1 MVDPWGGAVADMA
14 DALLAEIDVQLAKQF
29 HHMGCGGL
37 APHDQASVG
46 QSLMRDE
53 LVGHPVGRQ
62 YGIEA
67 SFQIDHQRMVV
78 EAVLMVVHVATVEEE
93 CSILRLGYKVVP
105 CGLLLAAISFY
116 LEHRGK
122 ATCRLSL
129 RRHTGGTRR
138 IPRYSRPH
146 RKVRWPAPC
155 RRLPRRSRRVCA
167 RSLSPPRVLPTD
179 G

>member
-1 MVDPWGGAVADMA
+1 MA

-46 QSLMRDE
+46 QALMRDE

-67 SFQIDHQRMVV
+67 PFQIDHQRMVV

-105 CGLLLAAISFY
+105 CGLLLYLFISNIGERLLVVCHY
-116 LEHRGK
+116 ADILEELVVFLDIVG
-122 ATCRLSL
+122 
-129 RRHTGGTRR
+129 R
-138 IPRYSRPH
+138 I
-146 RKVRWPAPC
+146 VRFAGQHH
-155 RRLPRRSRRVCA
+155 A
-167 RSLSPPRVLPTD
+167 D
-179 G
+179 GS